1 MNKSRFDYID
11 IAKGLGILAVVW
23 AHIMLVGW
31 SHEIIYAFHMPF
43 FFFVAGMLYRKE
55 KYTSFID
62 FLKKRSKR
70 LLVPYFIYAI
80 GSYVLWAGL
89 KYLSHEPWEII
100 LKPLPQ
106 ILIAQGS
113 GRFMMFNSAL
123 WFIPCLFV
131 VEILYYFKTSKDWL
145 NVFLT
150 ISCAALSFMLGSA
163 FGEKYWLLL
172 PFNFDAVLI
181 ALPFYCLGNI
191 LGKNFG
197 HSYLT
202 QIVNHHK
209 YATIILW
216 AVSTILLYVLADK
229 FGVCSMG
236 SSSYHCKGYMFI
248 IRALVGITAIV
259 SFSLIFSDLFKGCKN
274 HCLQSLKYSL
284 IWLGKYSLDVMS
296 LHIPVKGIVI
306 LIWAKAMGIET
317 DAITSSFS
325 SSLIV
330 LSVTMLVI
338 VPIILC
344 VNRFLKR

>member
-1 MNKSRFDYID
+1 MNKPRFDYID

-43 FFFVAGMLYRKE
+43 FFFVAGMLFKRE
-55 KYTSFID
+55 KYASFGD

-89 KYLSHEPWEII
+89 KYVSHEPWEAI

-113 GRFMMFNSAL
+113 GRFMSFNSAL

-131 VEILYYFKTSKDWL
+131 VEILYFFKSSKDWFNL
-145 NVFLT
+145 LLT
-150 ISCAALSFMLGSA
+150 LLCAAVSFGLGA
-163 FGEKYWLLL
+163 IYGDKYWLLL
-172 PFNFDAVLI
+172 PFNFDAALI
-181 ALPFYCLGNI
+181 ALPFYCLGN
-191 LGKNFG
+191 LLVKNFS
-197 HSYLT
+197 H
-202 QIVNHHK
+202 
-209 YATIILW
+209 ATISQVANNHKLANVTLW
-216 AVSTILLYVLADK
+216 VTSTVLLYVLADN

-236 SSSYHCKGYMFI
+236 SSSYQCNGFVFI
-248 IRALVGITAIV
+248 LRALVGIIAMI
-259 SFSLIFSDLFKGCKN
+259 SFSLILSELLKASWSR
-274 HCLQSLKYSL
+274 CLQWLKNSL

-306 LIWAKAMGIET
+306 MLLAIALST
-317 DAITSSFS
+317 TSDAISVNLPI
-325 SSLIV
+325 SLVALVI
-330 LSVTMLVI
+330 TMLVI
-338 VPIILC
+338 VPIILL
-344 VNRFLKR
+344 VNRVLKR

>member
-43 FFFVAGMLYRKE
+43 FFFVAGMLFKRE
-55 KYTSFID
+55 KYAFFCD

-89 KYLSHEPWEII
+89 KYVSHEPWEVI

-113 GRFMMFNSAL
+113 GRFMCFNSAL

-131 VEILYYFKTSKDWL
+131 VEILYFFKTSKDWL
-145 NVFLT
+145 NLLLT
-150 ISCAALSFMLGSA
+150 LMCAALSFVLG
-163 FGEKYWLLL
+163 FIYGEKYWFLL

-181 ALPFYCLGNI
+181 ALPFYCLGN
-191 LGKNFG
+191 LLVKNFSLASISQAAG
-197 HSYLT
+197 
-202 QIVNHHK
+202 NHK
-209 YATIILW
+209 YAIASIW
-216 AVSTILLYVLADK
+216 GVSTILLYILATN

-236 SSSYHCKGYMFI
+236 SSSYQCNGFI
-248 IRALVGITAIV
+248 FILRALVGIVAMI
-259 SFSLIFSDLFKGCKN
+259 SFSLILSELLN
-274 HCLQSLKYSL
+274 ASYSRCLQWLKNSM
-284 IWLGKYSLDVMS
+284 IWLGRYSLDVMS

-306 LIWAKAMGIET
+306 MLLA
-317 DAITSSFS
+317 
-325 SSLIV
+325 IV
-330 LSVTMLVI
+330 LSTNSDAISANFSISLLVLLITMVVI
-338 VPIILC
+338 VPIILV
-344 VNRFLKR
+344 VNRILKR

>member
-43 FFFVAGMLYRKE
+43 FFFVAGMLFKRE
-55 KYTSFID
+55 KYTSFGD

-80 GSYVLWAGL
+80 GSYILWAGL
-89 KYLSHEPWEII
+89 KYVSHESWVVI

-113 GRFMMFNSAL
+113 GRFMSFNSAL

-131 VEILYYFKTSKDWL
+131 VEIIYFFKTSKDWL
-145 NVFLT
+145 NLLLT
-150 ISCAALSFMLGSA
+150 LACAALSFVLGSIY
-163 FGEKYWLLL
+163 GDKYWLLL

-191 LGKNFG
+191 LVKNFS
-197 HSYLT
+197 H
-202 QIVNHHK
+202 
-209 YATIILW
+209 ATISQTASNHKFANTILW
-216 AVSTILLYVLADK
+216 IVTTILLYILATS

-236 SSSYHCKGYMFI
+236 SSSYQCNGFI
-248 IRALVGITAIV
+248 FIMRALAGIVAMI
-259 SFSLIFSDLFKGCKN
+259 SFSLILSELFNARWCR
-274 HCLQSLKYSL
+274 CLQWFKNTLT
-284 IWLGKYSLDVMS
+284 WLGRYSLDVMS

-306 LIWAKAMGIET
+306 MLLASVLSMSS
-317 DAITSSFS
+317 DAISANFS
-325 SSLIV
+325 ISLVV
-330 LSVTMLVI
+330 LGITLVVI
-338 VPIILC
+338 VPIILV
-344 VNRFLKR
+344 VNRILKR